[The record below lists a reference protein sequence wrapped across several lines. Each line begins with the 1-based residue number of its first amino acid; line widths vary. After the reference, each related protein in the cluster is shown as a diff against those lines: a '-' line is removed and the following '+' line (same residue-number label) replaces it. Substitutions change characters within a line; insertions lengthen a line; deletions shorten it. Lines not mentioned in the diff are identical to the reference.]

1 MHKIIN
7 SHTNDARVKNWKNN
21 DILLPF
27 VTVTLTR
34 LIAVIQEESYTLLY
48 ILTIDIIFL
57 IIWSFLMV
65 TWKGFGP
72 GAWQF
77 VPSLNDN

>member
-7 SHTNDARVKNWKNN
+7 SHTNDARVKNRKTN

-48 ILTIDIIFL
+48 ILTI
-57 IIWSFLMV
+57 
-65 TWKGFGP
+65 
-72 GAWQF
+72 
-77 VPSLNDN
+77 